1 MIFRCY
7 ETNFSSKKLQEVY
20 LYNQMFELFNPT
32 SIICR
37 IREAATDE
45 FRWVFLQHTTGKMK
59 MK

>member
-7 ETNFSSKKLQEVY
+7 ETNFSSKKFQEVY

-37 IREAATDE
+37 IREDE